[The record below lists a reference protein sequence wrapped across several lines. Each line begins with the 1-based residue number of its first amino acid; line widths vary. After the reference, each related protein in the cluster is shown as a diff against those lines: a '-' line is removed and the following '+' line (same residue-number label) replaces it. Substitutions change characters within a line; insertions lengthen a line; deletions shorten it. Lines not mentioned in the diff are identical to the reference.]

1 MRTRVRNRQRRTQVT
16 VAPCFDAECDGER
29 IIVMNYG
36 VEQART
42 LSMVG
47 VTCAAKSDGGDLMVR
62 TINGVVPIED
72 ALDGHE
78 HGSRRRDCIGAH
90 AILSFAET
98 DKASRRSRRA
108 KVVNDR
114 KAIRRAVTVKNLWAG
129 RAKGLEE
136 HMPEEAEAIVG

>member
-1 MRTRVRNRQRRTQVT
+1 
-16 VAPCFDAECDGER
+16 
-29 IIVMNYG
+29 
-36 VEQART
+36 
-42 LSMVG
+42 
-47 VTCAAKSDGGDLMVR
+47 MVR

-136 HMPEEAEAIVG
+136 HMPEEAEAIVGKRMAQARGQMMTTNPLIRDALTEANGYMAMVTLFKQHPWTRAR